1 MLVLSLRCGLHP
13 GRQEK
18 QEFSNTNNSILM
30 RYLFFLFV
38 ILFLL
43 PLKGISQRNIPNIID
58 TVESDSGAILI
69 YRNHT
74 WEYLENE
81 PVMMSQEEDSTGLFS
96 HSWIND
102 QVFAYMGA
110 SKRDSI
116 KDTILSLISSTR
128 SFNLPVIGRLYRGF
142 SYTHK
147 GMDVSLKKGD
157 TVRAAF
163 DGVVRYAKYNRGG
176 FGNLVIIRHYNG
188 LETYYAHLSKTK
200 VTVNQVVKARDVI
213 GLGGSTGR
221 SRSPH
226 LHFEVRYKDVPL
238 DPQTMIDFD
247 NNKLIS
253 PMFPIT
259 KKVFY
264 PSDYDGKAVYYKI
277 RSGDTL
283 ARIAN
288 KYHTSVKELCA
299 LNKIKTTTTLRVGRS
314 IRVK

>member
-1 MLVLSLRCGLHP
+1 V
-13 GRQEK
+13 
-18 QEFSNTNNSILM
+18 
-30 RYLFFLFV
+30 
-38 ILFLL
+38 
-43 PLKGISQRNIPNIID
+43 ID
-58 TVESDSGAILI
+58 TIETDSGAVVL

-74 WEYLENE
+74 WEYLGDE
-81 PVMMSQEEDSTGLFS
+81 PVMMSQEDDTSGLFTS
-96 HSWIND
+96 AWIHD

-110 SKRDSI
+110 CKRDSI
-116 KDTILSLISSTR
+116 KDTVLLLLSNGR
-128 SFNLPVIGRLYRGF
+128 SFNLPISGRLYRGF
-142 SYTHK
+142 TYTHK
-147 GMDVSLKKGD
+147 GMDVCLKKGD

-188 LETYYAHLSKTK
+188 LETYYAHLSKLK
-200 VTVNQVVKARDVI
+200 VVTNQVVKAKDLI

-226 LHFEVRYKDVPL
+226 LHFEVRYKDLPL
-238 DPQTMIDFD
+238 DPQRMIDFD

-253 PMFPIT
+253 NQFPIT
-259 KKVFY
+259 KSVFY

-283 ARIAN
+283 GRIAS

-299 LNKIKTTTTLRVGRS
+299 LNKIKATTTLRIGRS